1 MVDTVGDRKVEENCL
16 NRAIEL
22 ALKQCGCTK
31 KFAKRLYAGV
41 QDGFKE
47 VDRVRPD
54 FVVLCPPTENEK
66 STLIGIEHFRV
77 DIHVTQK
84 KTNAVASTAIVQQKN
99 ISAFY
104 KEHRKKVL
112 ESQHI
117 PQETLNDL
125 AQLLKGRIEAEQ
137 KATYSNFIASFEYG
151 LKKHVSHID
160 AYWENLNSIRGKNDA
175 ELGFLIEIHADF
187 DRLYLWHNGKVR
199 KEAGQHTPIFDDV
212 IKLIEK
218 NIDTEKVSFVILY
231 FVETFAPTKERVVIV
246 RTKKI
251 REQLKRQNETIYKY
265 CGDDFRLKPFELPYE
280 KSILEAKCE
289 TDSKD
294 ENQIEISMS
303 RAETVAQYFEMH
315 LFAAAHQAYCY
326 EKANIPYATTESAFL
341 IIELLRGYVL
351 YWERLQ
357 IPGAEWMV
365 YPIMKHYDKA
375 TRDKRYEEFKKRWDI
390 GDGENDE

>member
-1 MVDTVGDRKVEENCL
+1 MGDRNAEENCL

-22 ALKQCGCTK
+22 ALKQCGWTK
-31 KFAKRLYAGV
+31 RFAKRLYAGV
-41 QDGFKE
+41 QDEFKE
-47 VDRVRPD
+47 VDKARPD
-54 FVVLCPPTENEK
+54 FVVLCPPTGNEK
-66 STLIGIEHFRV
+66 GKLIGIEHFRV
-77 DIHVTQK
+77 DMHVTQK
-84 KTNAVASTAIVQQKN
+84 KTNDIASTAIVQQKN

-104 KEHRKKVL
+104 NEHRKKVL

-187 DRLYLWHNGKVR
+187 DHLYLWHNGKVR
-199 KEAGQHTPIFDDV
+199 KETGQHIPIFDDI
-212 IKLIEK
+212 IKQIEK
-218 NIDTEKVSFVILY
+218 NIDTDKVSFVILY

-265 CGDDFRLKPFELPYE
+265 CGDDFRLEPFELPYE
-280 KSILEAKCE
+280 KSIAIASIFLKE
-289 TDSKD
+289 
-294 ENQIEISMS
+294 Q
-303 RAETVAQYFEMH
+303 TV
-315 LFAAAHQAYCY
+315 
-326 EKANIPYATTESAFL
+326 
-341 IIELLRGYVL
+341 
-351 YWERLQ
+351 LQ
-357 IPGAEWMV
+357 
-365 YPIMKHYDKA
+365 
-375 TRDKRYEEFKKRWDI
+375 KRRC
-390 GDGENDE
+390 N

>member
-1 MVDTVGDRKVEENCL
+1 MDK
-16 NRAIEL
+16 A
-22 ALKQCGCTK
+22 
-31 KFAKRLYAGV
+31 
-41 QDGFKE
+41 
-47 VDRVRPD
+47 RPD
-54 FVVLCPPTENEK
+54 FVVLCPPTGNEK
-66 STLIGIEHFRV
+66 GELIGIEHFRV
-77 DIHVTQK
+77 DMHVTQK
-84 KTNAVASTAIVQQKN
+84 KTNDIASTAIVQQKN

-104 KEHRKKVL
+104 NEHRKKVL

-125 AQLLKGRIEAEQ
+125 AQLLKGRVEAEQ

-187 DRLYLWHNGKVR
+187 DHLYLWHNGKVR
-199 KEAGQHTPIFDDV
+199 KETGQHTPIFDDI
-212 IKLIEK
+212 IKQIEK
-218 NIDTEKVSFVILY
+218 NIDTDKVSFVILY

-265 CGDDFRLKPFELPYE
+265 CGDDFRLEPFELPYE
-280 KSILEAKCE
+280 KSILEAKCK
-289 TDSKD
+289 TSAKG
-294 ENQIEISMS
+294 ENKIEISMS
-303 RAETVAQYFEMH
+303 RDETPVQYFEMH

-341 IIELLRGYVL
+341 VIELLRGYVL
-351 YWERLQ
+351 YWKKLQ

-365 YPIMKHYDKA
+365 YPVMKYYDKA

-390 GDGENDE
+390 DDGEHDE